1 MRATW
6 DETWMSV
13 GSVMRRRS
21 PCVNRQVGAVLVDRE
36 NRIIS
41 VGYNGFP
48 RRMIAPDSCATMC
61 PRATGTRGLD
71 YGNCIA
77 IHAEV
82 NAIINASVHG
92 RGYDYC
98 TLYVTSV
105 PCIDCAKVIA
115 NAQVG
120 RVVLWENPDDGH
132 YDSTRSIAILR
143 TSGVDVEFVEN
154 PPKPLDKR

>member
-1 MRATW
+1 MRSNW

-13 GSVMRRRS
+13 GNVIRRRS

-48 RRMIAPDSCATMC
+48 RRMVAPESCATVC
-61 PRATGTRGLD
+61 PRASGARGQH
-71 YGNCIA
+71 YENCIA

-92 RGYDYC
+92 RGYNYC
-98 TLYVTSV
+98 TLYVTSF

-115 NAQVG
+115 NAQIG
-120 RVVLWENPDDGH
+120 RVVVMVNIDDSH
-132 YDSTRSIAILR
+132 YDSTNSLNILQ
-143 TSGVDVEFVEN
+143 TSAVEVMTMSEN
-154 PPKPLDKR
+154 FL

>member
-1 MRATW
+1 MRSTW

-13 GSVMRRRS
+13 GNVVRRRS

-48 RRMIAPDSCATMC
+48 RRMVAPDSCAALC
-61 PRATGTRGLD
+61 PRASGDRGLN
-71 YGNCIA
+71 YNNCIA

-115 NAQVG
+115 NAQIG
-120 RVVLWENPDDGH
+120 RVVVFTSSDDAH
-132 YDSTRSIAILR
+132 YDSTMSLNILR
-143 TSGVDVEFVEN
+143 TSAVDIMIMSE
-154 PPKPLDKR
+154 KPL

>member
-6 DETWMSV
+6 DETWMNV
-13 GSVMRRRS
+13 GIVMRRRS
-21 PCVNRQVGAVLVDRE
+21 PCVNRQVGAVLVDQE

-48 RRMIAPDSCATMC
+48 RRMVVPSSCAQIC
-61 PRATGTRGLD
+61 PRASGDRGSS

-82 NAIINASVHG
+82 NAIINASVYG
-92 RGYDYC
+92 RGYGYC
-98 TLYVTSV
+98 TLYVTSL

-115 NAQVG
+115 NAQIG
-120 RVVLWENPDDGH
+120 RVIIMENAEDDH
-132 YDSTRSIAILR
+132 YDPTTSLSILR
-143 TSGVDVEFVEN
+143 TSAVEVMTI
-154 PPKPLDKR
+154 PCSAY